1 MTAAV
6 LISFLFVRRGTER
19 VYVRGEFGLYTGVSK
34 REIWRMFLEPV
45 LAVVVAARMMTKTV
59 LIFRTEYL
67 LQATHTDQPRIPLLI
82 HAVARRE
89 REPVISQVQRKYLK
103 TSVTLLRDI
112 L

>member
-1 MTAAV
+1 M
-6 LISFLFVRRGTER
+6 
-19 VYVRGEFGLYTGVSK
+19 YVRGEFGLYTGVSK

-67 LQATHTDQPRIPLLI
+67 LHATRSHTDQPRIPLLI

-103 TSVTLLRDI
+103 TSVTLLREI

>member
-67 LQATHTDQPRIPLLI
+67 LQATHTHRSAQNTPPHPRGGPTRKRASNFSSSAKISKN
-82 HAVARRE
+82 E
-89 REPVISQVQRKYLK
+89 RYSL
-103 TSVTLLRDI
+103 T
-112 L
+112 

>member
-6 LISFLFVRRGTER
+6 LISFFFVRRGTER

-67 LQATHTDQPRIPLLI
+67 LQATHTQ
-82 HAVARRE
+82 
-89 REPVISQVQRKYLK
+89 ISPEYPSSSTRWPDEKESQ
-103 TSVTLLRDI
+103 
-112 L
+112 

>member
-1 MTAAV
+1 MTVAV
-6 LISFLFVRRGTER
+6 LIFFDGIER

-45 LAVVVAARMMTKTV
+45 VVAARMMTKTV

-67 LQATHTDQPRIPLLI
+67 LHATHTHTDQTRIPLLI
-82 HAVARRE
+82 RAVARRE

-103 TSVTLLRDI
+103 TSVTFLGDI